1 MSIAQSHAGL
11 VYWAIIW
18 SDSWRRTSC
27 SLALPAVPGRES
39 RCGVRAQAWF
49 LLHHGGN
56 MHLALIHTWQKYIW
70 LHSGTNS
77 GTLIHYYMCLKEDSR
92 FMKQQDY
99 LFMSCFV
106 QKQQDYLFM
115 FCSVQEATFLFT
127 LKCHYHSSC
136 SKISTRIKNEWNV
149 SPPVF
154 IERRAPGVGSDSC
167 FEEGAGS
174 LHRSLHH
181 PTLPPAVAG
190 TGAAGIC

>member
-18 SDSWRRTSC
+18 SDWWRRTSC

-39 RCGVRAQAWF
+39 RCGVQAQAWF

-56 MHLALIHTWQKYIW
+56 MHRALIHIWQSLYLASFRNQFRHIDSHW
-70 LHSGTNS
+70 CD
-77 GTLIHYYMCLKEDSR
+77 MREDSR

-99 LFMSCFV
+99 LFMSCSV